1 MKAPAAVLVN
11 RLLLGSIAGAGIVSL
26 VACGSGGERTT
37 GPDPVTQA
45 PVATVTIAPGTLR
58 LLLGASGQLTATTRD
73 AIGIAL
79 PGRSVTWASTDVNV
93 AAVSTLG
100 VVTAA
105 GDGTVMITATSEGK
119 MGSAQVTVTSVST
132 VAFASVVTG
141 GAHTCALT
149 AALAAYCWG
158 RGESGQ
164 LGVASP
170 GTTCSFDTSSS
181 PCSLVPVVVGG
192 GLLFARLSAGGAH
205 TCGLTN
211 IGTVYCWGSNSS
223 GQLGNTSA
231 SSSHV
236 PLNVS
241 TSVRFASIDAGLDH
255 TCGVAHDG
263 SAYCWGRNDRGQ
275 LGDGT
280 SLARPLPTKVGGD
293 LSFQVVTAG
302 GYSYGHTCA
311 VTVAGDAYCWG
322 DNEKGQLGIGNAD
335 LSSHPL
341 PARVS
346 GGLKF
351 LSLSAGLGSHTCGR
365 ATSGAAHCWGANTY
379 GALGNDSRTDSPVP
393 VQVSGGAVFALVVA
407 GGYIGHTCA
416 LASGGA
422 ASCWGENSTGAIGS
436 ASYADSPTPAPV
448 AGGRVWTTI
457 DAGFRHTCGQDSA
470 GALHCW
476 GSGRAGQLGNNATGQ
491 SNLPLRVV
499 GQP

>member
-1 MKAPAAVLVN
+1 M
-11 RLLLGSIAGAGIVSL
+11 
-26 VACGSGGERTT
+26 
-37 GPDPVTQA
+37 TQA

-73 AIGIAL
+73 ANGIAL

-100 VVTAA
+100 VVTTA
-105 GDGTVMITATSEGK
+105 GDGTVTITATSEGK
-119 MGSAQVTVTSVST
+119 IGSAQVTVTSVST

-181 PCSLVPVVVGG
+181 PCSLVPVAVGG
-192 GLLFARLSAGGAH
+192 GLFFARLTAGGAH

-211 IGTVYCWGSNSS
+211 IGTVFCWGSNAS
-223 GQLGNTSA
+223 GQLGNNSTIA
-231 SSSHV
+231 S
-236 PLNVS
+236 PLPVIVA

-263 SAYCWGRNDRGQ
+263 SVYCWGRNDRGQ

-280 SLARPLPTKVGGD
+280 SSARLLPAKVVGE
-293 LSFQVVTAG
+293 LSFQLVTAG
-302 GYSYGHTCA
+302 GYTRGHTCG

-322 DNEKGQLGIGNAD
+322 DNENGQLGIGNAD
-335 LSSHPL
+335 LSAHPL
-341 PARVS
+341 PAQVS
-346 GGLKF
+346 SGLKF

-365 ATSGAAHCWGANTY
+365 AAAGSTHCWGANTF
-379 GALGNDSRTDSPVP
+379 GALGNGSTTDSPVP
-393 VQVSGGAVFALVVA
+393 VQVSGGAAFAQVVA

-416 LASGGA
+416 LTSGGA
-422 ASCWGENSTGAIGS
+422 ALCWGENSAGATGDGTTG
-436 ASYADSPTPAPV
+436 DPLTPSPV
-448 AGGRVWTTI
+448 AGGRVWATI
-457 DAGFRHTCGQDSA
+457 DAGFRHTCGQDSS

-476 GSGRAGQLGNNATGQ
+476 GSGRAGQLGNNGTGQ
-491 SNLPLRVV
+491 SNLPLKVV